1 MNPPRSPAGPGPG
14 ELFRA
19 SLRLGATGFGGG
31 LSVLSGIRSLC
42 VDRRAWL
49 SEREFARVATVA
61 QMLPG
66 GAAAN
71 ALAYLGLRF
80 GGRQGAVAGYAG
92 FVLPGFVATFLL
104 AVLYARLGVAPG
116 AGLVL
121 DGFNAAVVGIIGSI
135 TIQMVRG
142 GIGRLWQMGLAAA
155 ALLLSL
161 PGGASAGEV
170 ALLGV
175 AVGLVADLSQKRA
188 RLYRYRARQRTAPVA
203 LPDEGAP
210 LPEEE
215 PAEAP
220 SPRGETPPG
229 PGPLPLASIALAGGA
244 GLHLTGLDAELF
256 RIFVAFF
263 RTGLGA
269 YGGGFAIVPHLQ
281 GVLVG
286 PGWLTARQF
295 ADAVAIGKLTPG
307 PVLLMATFAGYLLG
321 GPLPALAATLGIFI
335 PPLILVI
342 ALGSWLDRV
351 RQSRMVRAALR
362 GLTPAVVGLMAAAA
376 VTMGRSLGGAPALA
390 IAIATGLTLQRFPMN
405 PVLLIAAGGVA
416 RLAAGL
422 LGV

>member
-1 MNPPRSPAGPGPG
+1 MESARQTTRPEAG
-14 ELFRA
+14 EIFRT

-31 LSVLSGIRSLC
+31 LSVLSTIRAVC
-42 VDRRAWL
+42 VERRRWTT
-49 SEREFARVATVA
+49 EREFTRVATVA
-61 QMLPG
+61 QMIPG

-71 ALAYLGLRF
+71 ALAYLGFRYA
-80 GGRQGAVAGYAG
+80 GRRGAIAGYAG
-92 FVLPGFVATFLL
+92 FVLPGLVATLAL
-104 AVLYARLGVAPG
+104 AVLYVKLGVSPR

-135 TIQMVRG
+135 TIQMVRS
-142 GIGRLWQMGLAAA
+142 GIGRLWQMGLAGA

-170 ALLGV
+170 ALLGLV
-175 AVGLVADLSQKRA
+175 VGLVADVSQKRA
-188 RLYRYRARQRTAPVA
+188 RLYRFRARQRTAPVA
-203 LPDEGAP
+203 LPDEGEL

-215 PAEAP
+215 PAAP
-220 SPRGETPPG
+220 AAGADAPAPERR
-229 PGPLPLASIALAGGA
+229 GPLLPAIALAGGA
-244 GLHLTGLDAELF
+244 GIHFAGLDTALF
-256 RIFVAFF
+256 RIFVTFF

-286 PGWLTARQF
+286 SGWLSARQF

-321 GPLPALAATLGIFI
+321 GPLPALAATLGIFL
-335 PPLILVI
+335 PPLLLVI
-342 ALGSWLDRV
+342 GIGAWLERV
-351 RQSRMVRAALR
+351 RRSRAVRAALR

-376 VTMGRSLGGAPALA
+376 VTMGRSLDGAPAVA
-390 IAIATGLTLQRFPMN
+390 IAIATGLTLQRFPID
-405 PVLLIAAGGVA
+405 PVLLIAAGGLV

-422 LGV
+422 LGA